1 MASPQGHAGFS
12 FCGVRDLCGT
22 TVAFPV
28 SSKARTFAFVCALAG
43 LAAMLWSSY
52 VHHRLLFDPR
62 YASFCD
68 INSTVSCSEVLL
80 SRYSTAYGVP
90 VSIFGAIW
98 FAGALVLVGANA
110 VGRES
115 LRENVPGYLFA
126 LSTAGLAVVL
136 YLAYISFAVLKVYC
150 PLCLT
155 ADAAVVGLFIVSG
168 AATPFPMTTL
178 PKRAFNDFK
187 AAIVSPSAIT
197 VVALFIAGSVSAV
210 VLFARES
217 AAAQGAAVTGTAP
230 AASADRRSEFE
241 RWYTAQPR
249 VPLIVPTEGAKVL
262 IVDFSDFQCPY
273 CRQAYVVLKPII
285 EKYNA
290 QQPNTVRLVLKDFPL
305 DSKCNA
311 NVQNG
316 GPHPAACEAAVAV
329 RLAKAKNREQ
339 AMEDWLFSN
348 QPAMTSDTVR
358 NAAREVGQVTDFDA
372 KYSATIADVK
382 GDIAFGHTLAVSATP
397 TMFINGVK
405 IPGVL
410 APQFY
415 DQAIAFELQRA
426 AAQK

>member
-1 MASPQGHAGFS
+1 
-12 FCGVRDLCGT
+12 
-22 TVAFPV
+22 
-28 SSKARTFAFVCALAG
+28 
-43 LAAMLWSSY
+43 MLWSAY

-80 SRYSTAYGVP
+80 SRYGTAYGVP

-98 FAGALVLVGANA
+98 FAGALVLLGASA
-110 VGRES
+110 LGRES

-168 AATPFPMTTL
+168 AATSFPMTTL
-178 PKRAFNDFK
+178 PRRFLHDVK
-187 AAIVSPSAIT
+187 AALVSPAAIA
-197 VVALFIAGSVSAV
+197 VLVLFMAGAGSAV

-217 AAAQGAAVTGTAP
+217 AAAEVAAVAATAQ
-230 AASADRRSEFE
+230 AASADRSSEFV

-273 CRQAYVVLKPII
+273 CRQAYAALKPII
-285 EKYNA
+285 DKYNA
-290 QQPNTVRLVLKDFPL
+290 QQPNTVKLVLKDFPL

-316 GPHPAACEAAVAV
+316 GPHPSACEAAVAV
-329 RLAKAKNREQ
+329 RLAKAKNRDE
-339 AMEDWLFSN
+339 ALEAWFFSDH
-348 QPAMTSDTVR
+348 QTEMTSETVR
-358 NAAREVGQVTDFDA
+358 KAAREVGQVTDFDA
-372 KYSATIADVK
+372 KYASTIDAVK
-382 GDIAFGHTLAVSATP
+382 GDIAFGHTLDVSATP

-405 IPGVL
+405 IAGVL
-410 APQFY
+410 APQY
-415 DQAIAFELQRA
+415 LDQAIAFELQRA
-426 AAQK
+426 TAQK

>member
-1 MASPQGHAGFS
+1 
-12 FCGVRDLCGT
+12 
-22 TVAFPV
+22 
-28 SSKARTFAFVCALAG
+28 
-43 LAAMLWSSY
+43 MLWSAY

-98 FAGALVLVGANA
+98 FAGALVLIGAS
-110 VGRES
+110 VLGRDA

-155 ADAAVVGLFIVSG
+155 ADAAVVGLFILSG
-168 AATPFPMTTL
+168 AATSFPMTTL
-178 PKRAFNDFK
+178 PRRFLNDLK
-187 AAIVSPSAIT
+187 ASVTSPAAIAVM
-197 VVALFIAGSVSAV
+197 VLFVAAAGSAV
-210 VLFARES
+210 VLFAREG
-217 AAAQGAAVTGTAP
+217 AAAQDATATAAAQ

-249 VPLIVPTEGAKVL
+249 VPLVVPTEGAKVL

-273 CRQAYVVLKPII
+273 CRQAYVALKPVID
-285 EKYNA
+285 KYNA
-290 QQPNTVRLVLKDFPL
+290 KQPNTVRLVLKDFPL

-311 NVQNG
+311 SVQNG
-316 GPHPAACEAAVAV
+316 GPHPSACEAAVAV
-329 RLAKAKNREQ
+329 RLARLKGHDQ
-339 AMEDWLFSN
+339 ALEDWMFSEH
-348 QPAMTSDTVR
+348 QEEMTSDNVR
-358 NAAREVGQVTDFDA
+358 KWAREIGQVTDFDA
-372 KYSATIADVK
+372 KYAATIEDVK
-382 GDIAFGHTLAVSATP
+382 GDIAFGHTLQVSATP

-405 IPGVL
+405 VAGVL
-410 APQFY
+410 APQY
-415 DQAIAFELQRA
+415 LDQAIAFELQRA
-426 AAQK
+426 AAPK